1 LGNARFFDGALWPAS
16 GIISLPRWAGNED
29 WLMTS
34 TKSVEQR
41 MVANAKKAFRE
52 QEALKALREYQTE
65 KTRIDANTLRLRALR
80 LAKEAADAQA
90 AAAEPAPAKKAPK
103 RQSKSTAS

>member
-1 LGNARFFDGALWPAS
+1 
-16 GIISLPRWAGNED
+16 
-29 WLMTS
+29 MTS

-65 KTRIDANTLRLRALR
+65 KTRVDANTLRLRALR
-80 LAKEAADAQA
+80 LAKEAADAEA
-90 AAAEPAPAKKAPK
+90 AAAQPAPSQEGPEAPAQTDNELAFDVAALHGL
-103 RQSKSTAS
+103 RSRG

>member
-1 LGNARFFDGALWPAS
+1 MIGFPAGAD
-16 GIISLPRWAGNED
+16 NED

-90 AAAEPAPAKKAPK
+90 AAAQPAPTKKAPK
-103 RQSKSTAS
+103 RPSKSTAS

>member
-1 LGNARFFDGALWPAS
+1 MIGRPIGAD
-16 GIISLPRWAGNED
+16 NED
-29 WLMTS
+29 SRMTS
-34 TKSVEQR
+34 TKTVEQR

-65 KTRIDANTLRLRALR
+65 KTRVDANTLRLRALR

-90 AAAEPAPAKKAPK
+90 AAAEPAPSKKAPK
-103 RQSKSTAS
+103 RQPKSKTG